1 MGRLLAKKLVIAYH
15 ADVRALEG
23 PWYGRQR
30 VPVGRAWERL
40 AAAAR
45 GEEVKL
51 RENDGVCVTQVIYM
65 YHQARWV
72 PPKVQRKTAPRKG

>member
-23 PWYGRQR
+23 PWYGGQR

-51 RENDGVCVTQVIYM
+51 RENDGVCVTQVIY
-65 YHQARWV
+65 V
-72 PPKVQRKTAPRKG
+72 PPSKVGPSQGPAQDSSP